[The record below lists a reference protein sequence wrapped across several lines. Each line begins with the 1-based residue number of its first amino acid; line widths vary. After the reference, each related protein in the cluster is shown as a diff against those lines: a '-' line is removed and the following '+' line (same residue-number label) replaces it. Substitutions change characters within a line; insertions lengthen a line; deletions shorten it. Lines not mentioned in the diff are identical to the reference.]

1 MISTFMI
8 TIQQHLVI
16 LWFPIIPEAEH
27 GLPEGDCPLP
37 GLEGL
42 VGDLVLPP
50 RVHLLQST
58 LPE

>member
-1 MISTFMI
+1 M
-8 TIQQHLVI
+8 L
-16 LWFPIIPEAEH
+16 FPNIPEAEH

-50 RVHLLQST
+50 RVHLLQGA
-58 LPE
+58 LPDVGK